1 MKGKIL
7 ALAVLFV
14 AVAAQAQA
22 QNPPPPA
29 NFTFAGT
36 PILPN
41 GTMNPCSNILTWN
54 GSDPANPPYPYEMG
68 AVCLH
73 QGDSSGGY
81 GSYLDVPFQLG
92 FLNNGYLAGCNPL
105 AWGAKVFTIGDGTH
119 NGDAFVVPGTTTC
132 PYYTGEYGTYENS
145 NNLLVGWSVVA
156 SYTVVKR
163 TSCNRG
169 RCVTYFT
176 NVLTGGSGTV
186 QETLLTP

>member
-1 MKGKIL
+1 MKGKLL
-7 ALAVLFV
+7 AIAVLLF
-14 AVAAQAQA
+14 AVAAQVQA
-22 QNPPPPA
+22 QVPPA

-41 GTMNPCSNILTWN
+41 GTMNACSGILTWN

-68 AVCLH
+68 AICLH
-73 QGDSSGGY
+73 AGDPNTPNGA
-81 GSYLDVPFQLG
+81 SYLDVPFQLG

-132 PYYTGEYGTYENS
+132 PYYTGEWGTYDNS

-163 TSCNRG
+163 TTCNRG
-169 RCVTYFT
+169 RCTTWLT